1 MNELATW
8 ANILSPIIAV
18 LIAIW
23 VNHQSTKDTRKQI
36 QSLKNLCIM
45 QISNTLDMLE
55 VELYK
60 FTIGK
65 EEDNSELKMLHEELL
80 KLRESKN
87 ANRHDIARLEHKMR
101 QLNRSARYK
110 NSFTLHSMNRQV
122 ALMRGID
129 NVKNMK

>member
-18 LIAIW
+18 LIAVW
-23 VNHQSTKDTRKQI
+23 VNCKSTKDTRKQI

-65 EEDNSELKMLHEELL
+65 EEDNSELMILHEC
-80 KLRESKN
+80 
-87 ANRHDIARLEHKMR
+87 
-101 QLNRSARYK
+101 
-110 NSFTLHSMNRQV
+110 
-122 ALMRGID
+122 
-129 NVKNMK
+129 

>member
-18 LIAIW
+18 LIAVW
-23 VNHQSTKDTRKQI
+23 VNCKSTKDTRKQR

-80 KLRESKN
+80 KLRESEN
-87 ANRHDIARLEHKMR
+87 ANRHDIARLEHKMK
-101 QLNRSARYK
+101 QLSRSAQYK
-110 NSFTLHSMNRQV
+110 NSFTLHIMNRQF

>member
-23 VNHQSTKDTRKQI
+23 VNHKSAKDTRKQI
-36 QSLKNLCIM
+36 QGLKNLCIM

-80 KLRESKN
+80 KLRESEN

-110 NSFTLHSMNRQV
+110 NSFTLHIMNRQF

>member
-18 LIAIW
+18 LIAVW
-23 VNHQSTKDTRKQI
+23 VNCKSTKDTRKQI

-80 KLRESKN
+80 KLRESEN
-87 ANRHDIARLEHKMR
+87 ANRHDIARLEHKMK
-101 QLNRSARYK
+101 QLSRSAQYK
-110 NSFTLHSMNRQV
+110 NSFTLHIMNRQF

>member
-23 VNHQSTKDTRKQI
+23 VNHKSTKDTRKQI
-36 QSLKNLCIM
+36 QSLKDLCIM

-80 KLRESKN
+80 KLRESEN

-101 QLNRSARYK
+101 QLNRSAQYK
-110 NSFTLHSMNRQV
+110 NSFTLHIMNRQF

>member
-23 VNHQSTKDTRKQI
+23 VNHKSAKDTRKQI

-65 EEDNSELKMLHEELL
+65 EEDNSELMILHEEML
-80 KLRESKN
+80 KLRESEN

-110 NSFTLHSMNRQV
+110 NSFTLHIMNRQF

>member
-23 VNHQSTKDTRKQI
+23 VNHKSTKDTRKQI
-36 QSLKNLCIM
+36 QSLKDLCIM

-80 KLRESKN
+80 KLRESEN

-110 NSFTLHSMNRQV
+110 NSFTLHIMNRQF

>member
-18 LIAIW
+18 LIAVW
-23 VNHQSTKDTRKQI
+23 VNCKSTKDTRKQI

-65 EEDNSELKMLHEELL
+65 EEDNSELMILHEEML
-80 KLRESKN
+80 KLRESEN

-101 QLNRSARYK
+101 QLNRSPRYK
-110 NSFTLHSMNRQV
+110 NSFTLHIMNRQF

>member
-23 VNHQSTKDTRKQI
+23 VNHKSTKDTRKQI

-65 EEDNSELKMLHEELL
+65 EEDNSELMILHEEML
-80 KLRESKN
+80 KLRESENSNK
-87 ANRHDIARLEHKMR
+87 HDIARLEHKMK
-101 QLNRSARYK
+101 QLSRSAQYK
-110 NSFTLHSMNRQV
+110 NSFTLHIMNRQF

>member
-23 VNHQSTKDTRKQI
+23 VNHKSAKDTRKQI

-80 KLRESKN
+80 KLRESEN

-110 NSFTLHSMNRQV
+110 NSFTLHIMNRQF

>member
-18 LIAIW
+18 LIAVW
-23 VNHQSTKDTRKQI
+23 VNCKSTKDTRKQI

-65 EEDNSELKMLHEELL
+65 EEDNSELMILHEEML
-80 KLRESKN
+80 KLRESEN

-110 NSFTLHSMNRQV
+110 NSFTLHIMNRQF

>member
-1 MNELATW
+1 MEKLALW

-18 LIAIW
+18 LIAVW
-23 VNHQSTKDTRKQI
+23 VNYKSTKDTRKQI

-65 EEDNSELKMLHEELL
+65 EEDSSELKALREEML
-80 KLRESKN
+80 KLRENGN
-87 ANRHDIARLEHKMR
+87 ANIHDITRLHHKIN
-101 QLNRSARYK
+101 QLSRSAQYK
-110 NSFTLHSMNRQV
+110 NSFTFHIINRQF